1 MTDFYDASDVPEN
14 AIEWLKGRK
23 TATVTLAGGT
33 SLNTRVRKLAK
44 SKPDKCQITD
54 VNEGGTIV
62 AHIPVSWIK
71 INPGPEYTEAQRAEM
86 VARGRA
92 AYEKNRTALR
102 KKASDSGSKVNS

>member
-1 MTDFYDASDVPEN
+1 MTDFYDYSDIPEN

-23 TATVTLAGGT
+23 VATVTLAGGT
-33 SLNTRVRKLAK
+33 ALNTRVRKLAK

-71 INPGPEYTEAQRAEM
+71 INPELELTDAQREELR
-86 VARGRA
+86 ARGKA
-92 AYEKNRTALR
+92 NAKNLRRTGREDAPEN
-102 KKASDSGSKVNS
+102 GSKA

>member
-1 MTDFYDASDVPEN
+1 MTDFYDASDIPEN

-54 VNEGGTIV
+54 ENEDRTIV

-71 INPGPEYTEAQRAEM
+71 INPERELTEEQLEKLRASAAENFSADS
-86 VARGRA
+86 ARTGA
-92 AYEKNRTALR
+92 
-102 KKASDSGSKVNS
+102 KAPKTGSKG

>member
-1 MTDFYDASDVPEN
+1 MTDFYDYSDIPEN

-23 TATVTLAGGT
+23 VATVTLAGGT
-33 SLNTRVRKLAK
+33 ALNTRVRKLAK

-71 INPGPEYTEAQRAEM
+71 INPEIEMTDEQREK
-86 VARGRA
+86 RRA
-92 AYEKNRTALR
+92 IAAKNF
-102 KKASDSGSKVNS
+102 S

>member
-33 SLNTRVRKLAK
+33 SLNTRMRKLAK
-44 SKPDKCQITD
+44 SKPDKCQIRD
-54 VNEGGTIV
+54 ENEGGTIV

-71 INPGPEYTEAQRAEM
+71 INPERELSEAQLAELQASAKKNFHSDRA
-86 VARGRA
+86 
-92 AYEKNRTALR
+92 RTSA
-102 KKASDSGSKVNS
+102 KASDSSSKVNS

>member
-1 MTDFYDASDVPEN
+1 MTDFYDASDIPEN

-54 VNEGGTIV
+54 ENEGGTIV

-71 INPGPEYTEAQRAEM
+71 INPGPELTEAQREEM
-86 VARGRA
+86 RARGRA

-102 KKASDSGSKVNS
+102 KEAPDSGSKQ

>member
-1 MTDFYDASDVPEN
+1 MTDLYDASDVPEN

-44 SKPDKCQITD
+44 SKPDKCQIMD
-54 VNEGGTIV
+54 ENDDHTIV

-71 INPGPEYTEAQRAEM
+71 INPERELSETQLAELQASAMKNFHSDRA
-86 VARGRA
+86 
-92 AYEKNRTALR
+92 RTGA
-102 KKASDSGSKVNS
+102 KAPKTGSKRSS

>member
-1 MTDFYDASDVPEN
+1 MTDFYDASDIPEN

-23 TATVTLAGGT
+23 VATVTLAGGT

-54 VNEGGTIV
+54 ENEGGTIV

-86 VARGRA
+86 VARGKA
-92 AYEKNRTALR
+92 AYEKNRTVLR
-102 KKASDSGSKVNS
+102 KKAPDSGSEG

>member
-33 SLNTRVRKLAK
+33 SLNTQVRKLAK
-44 SKPDKCQITD
+44 SKPDKCQIMD
-54 VNEGGTIV
+54 ENDDRTIV

-71 INPGPEYTEAQRAEM
+71 IRPEMELTAAQREA
-86 VARGRA
+86 RA
-92 AYEKNRTALR
+92 ARARENFSAE
-102 KKASDSGSKVNS
+102 S

>member
-1 MTDFYDASDVPEN
+1 MTDFYDASDVHEN

-44 SKPDKCQITD
+44 SKPDKCKITD
-54 VNEGGTIV
+54 ENEDRTIV

-71 INPGPEYTEAQRAEM
+71 INPGPDLSDAQREELA
-86 VARGRA
+86 ARAR
-92 AYEKNRTALR
+92 KNF
-102 KKASDSGSKVNS
+102 S

>member
-1 MTDFYDASDVPEN
+1 MTDFYDASDIPEN

-33 SLNTRVRKLAK
+33 SLNTRVRKLAE
-44 SKPDKCQITD
+44 SKPDKCKIWD
-54 VNEGGTIV
+54 ENEGGTIV

-86 VARGRA
+86 VVRGKA

-102 KKASDSGSKVNS
+102 KKASNSNSKH